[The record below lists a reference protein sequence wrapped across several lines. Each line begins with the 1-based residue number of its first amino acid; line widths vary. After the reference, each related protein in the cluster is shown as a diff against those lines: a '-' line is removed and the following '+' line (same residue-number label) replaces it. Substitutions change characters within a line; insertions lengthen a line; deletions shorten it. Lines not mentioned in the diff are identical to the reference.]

1 VPEFFAK
8 RKNPYDHSMSTRRL
22 IIAAVLC
29 GLAILGAGTAF
40 LVRTSTNKDRL
51 TVPDVFQVGQVGRS
65 GGAEV
70 RVVSVDVGTAVTT
83 LVVDV
88 TVLDVTGLRPITDL
102 AAPFALAAGSTITKP
117 NATAGAASVPTCR
130 GFPAVPD
137 QKQTCA
143 LAFDVHP
150 SGSFFVSFTTPA
162 GGQVQWRLS
171 A

>member
-1 VPEFFAK
+1 
-8 RKNPYDHSMSTRRL
+8 MSTRRL

-40 LVRTSTNKDRL
+40 LVRTSANKDRL

-88 TVLDVTGLRPITDL
+88 TVLDVTVLDVTGLRPITDL

-130 GFPAVPD
+130 GIAAVPNE
-137 QKQTCA
+137 KQTCA

-150 SGSFFVSFTTPA
+150 TGSFFVSFATPA

>member
-1 VPEFFAK
+1 
-8 RKNPYDHSMSTRRL
+8 L

-40 LVRTSTNKDRL
+40 LVRTSANKDRL
-51 TVPDVFQVGQVGRS
+51 TVPEVFQVGQVGRA

-70 RVVSVDVGTAVTT
+70 RVVSVDVGAIVTT

-88 TVLDVTGLRPITDL
+88 TVLDVTAGATSRPIADL
-102 AAPFALAAGSTITKP
+102 AAPFALASLSTITKP
-117 NATAGAASVPTCR
+117 NGTAGSSTQPTCR
-130 GFPAVPD
+130 GLAAVPNE
-137 QKQTCA
+137 KRTCS

-150 SGSFFVSFTTPA
+150 SGSFFVSFATPA

>member
-1 VPEFFAK
+1 
-8 RKNPYDHSMSTRRL
+8 MSTRRL

-40 LVRTSTNKDRL
+40 LVRTSANKDRL
-51 TVPDVFQVGQVGRS
+51 TVPDVFQVGQIGRS

-70 RVVSVDVGTAVTT
+70 RVVSVDRGAAVTT

-88 TVLDVTGLRPITDL
+88 TVLVVTGVDTGGATTSPLFGDL

-117 NATAGAASVPTCR
+117 NGTSGSSTEPSCR
-130 GFPAVPD
+130 GLAAV
-137 QKQTCA
+137 QNESRTCA
-143 LAFDVHP
+143 IAFDVHP
-150 SGSFFVSFTTPA
+150 SGSFFVSFATPA
-162 GGQVQWRLS
+162 GGQMQWRLS